1 MTGSSIARQIR
12 RHAPWVLAWGIVALA
27 GALLLA
33 RMELSKLRD
42 AFETDARIAHR
53 LLSQKTAQH
62 DAVLSTLALLRP
74 ADENARPEQRLPSV
88 YPQIVAVQRH
98 DRAAPWASDTLRT
111 ADAESRRQKRPAL
124 ADVNFAKGRYG
135 LMLGSDPTSFALQ
148 IDIRAMIPWNEWP
161 MASDASPVRVTLE
174 HKGQTLVLQP
184 GNAFNER
191 ARGWRF
197 DFHKH
202 LSTDSQPFVLVA
214 ERQVGWPLLPWAWML
229 SWALL
234 TAVLLLA
241 ARALLRQRHDR
252 HRAEELLRLGQIGRL
267 NTLGELAAGLAHELD
282 QPLTAILASTQAAG
296 RLLDDYAPD
305 FARPADMTS
314 RSDRADQ
321 ADPADLPDSSE
332 RDAARA
338 AIKQAIE
345 QATTQAKRASD
356 VVTRLRQAV
365 AQPEPAGQLE
375 PVRLLA
381 AARNALYLLEPEFA
395 RLGVTPKITLDEPEF
410 SVLAA
415 PVALE
420 QVIHNLLVNALQ
432 ALETVPAPERTL
444 TMVLNTAEGR
454 GRLTLQDTGP
464 GIPNNVV
471 AHIFE
476 PFFTTRK
483 GGLGLGL
490 NLCETLTSGMGGTLM
505 AYNRVPR
512 GAEFCLSLPL
522 AP

>member
-1 MTGSSIARQIR
+1 MTGSIARQVR
-12 RHAPWVLAWGIVALA
+12 RHAPWVMAWGIVALV

-98 DRAAPWASDTLRT
+98 DRTAPWASDTLRA

-135 LMLGSDPTSFALQ
+135 LALGSDPTSFALQ
-148 IDIRAMIPWNEWP
+148 IDVRAMIPWNEWP

-184 GNAFNER
+184 GNAPNER

-197 DFHKH
+197 DFYKH

-214 ERQVGWPLLPWAWML
+214 ERQVGWALLPWAWML

-267 NTLGELAAGLAHELD
+267 NTLGELAAGLAHELN

-296 RLLDDYAPD
+296 RLLDDYAPHL
-305 FARPADMTS
+305 ARPADVAVVS
-314 RSDRADQ
+314 GSSGEAN
-321 ADPADLPDSSE
+321 PSDSSD

-345 QATTQAKRASD
+345 QATAQAKRATD
-356 VVTRLRQAV
+356 VVTRLRRAV
-365 AQPEPAGQLE
+365 APPEPAGQLE

-381 AARNALYLLEPEFA
+381 AARNALYLLEPEFT
-395 RLGVTPKITLDEPEF
+395 RLGITPKITLDEPEF

-420 QVIHNLLVNALQ
+420 QVIHNLLVNAVQ
-432 ALETVPAPERTL
+432 ALETVPAAERTL
-444 TMVLNTAEGR
+444 NVVLDTAEHR

-490 NLCETLTSGMGGTLM
+490 GLCETLTSGMGGTLM